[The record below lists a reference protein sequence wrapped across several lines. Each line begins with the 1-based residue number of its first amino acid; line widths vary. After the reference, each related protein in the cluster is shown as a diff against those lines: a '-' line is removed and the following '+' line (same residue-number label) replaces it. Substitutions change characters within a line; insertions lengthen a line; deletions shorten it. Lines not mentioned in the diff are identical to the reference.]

1 MLISDSDASFG
12 LSEAVVVEDR
22 KAKKGNRSVDKIFK
36 LVDEGLSKKGK
47 LRALEPPKD
56 VIESELLAHQKEGLW
71 WLAHR
76 ENSGELPPFWEE
88 RDRSYVNVLT
98 NYQSDSRPEPLRGGI
113 FADDMGL
120 GKTLTLLSLVAFDKY
135 PSGLPF
141 AICSG
146 SDNVDKVEEFG
157 GEGEEV
163 SVSTSSGKKGKR
175 GRPSKKSSGSRKR
188 PKIDDTKLDNDLGRK
203 SGGKTTLIVCPPSVF
218 STWITQLGDHT
229 KQGSFKVYMYYGD
242 RTDNAEELKKYDIVL
257 TTYSTLATE
266 NSWSK
271 SAAKEMNWWRVI
283 LDEAHMI
290 KNANALQSRAV
301 CDLKASR
308 RWVVTGTP
316 IQNDSFDLFSLM
328 QFLRFEPFSV
338 KSYWQSLVQR
348 PLAQGN
354 EKGLSRLQV
363 IYVTGFY
370 LCILLVIDHGGMK

>member
-1 MLISDSDASFG
+1 MLISDSDVSFG
-12 LSEAVVVEDR
+12 LSEAIVVEER
-22 KAKKGNRSVDKIFK
+22 KAKRGNRSVDKIFK

-47 LRALEPPKD
+47 LRALEPPKE
-56 VIESELLAHQKEGLW
+56 VIKSELFAHQKEGLW

-88 RDRSYVNVLT
+88 KDGSYVNVLT
-98 NYQSDSRPEPLRGGI
+98 NYQSDSKPEPLRGGI

-120 GKTLTLLSLVAFDKY
+120 GKTLTLLSLIAFDKY
-135 PSGLPF
+135 PSDLPF
-141 AICSG
+141 PISSG
-146 SDNVDKVEEFG
+146 SGNVDKVDEFG
-157 GEGEEV
+157 EELGEEV
-163 SVSTSSGKKGKR
+163 SVSSGKKGKR
-175 GRPSKKSSGSRKR
+175 SRPSKKTSGSRKKR
-188 PKIDDTKLDNDLGRK
+188 KIHDTILDKDIEGK

-229 KQGSFKVYMYYGD
+229 KPGSFKVYMYYGD
-242 RTDNAEELKKYDIVL
+242 RTDNFEELKKYDIVL

-266 NSWSK
+266 SSWSK

-301 CDLKASR
+301 CDLKANK

-328 QFLRFEPFSV
+328 AFLRFEPFSV

-348 PLAQGN
+348 PLVQGN

-363 IYVTGFY
+363 IYVTVFASSDY
-370 LCILLVIDHGGMK
+370 Y